1 MRADGRHGGRTNGA
15 RPPPVSCACRAL
27 SRHHGKCPSTK
38 EATPNTASPMRK
50 AGACPRGPGPAAQ
63 EREAAEREG
72 EAVENPLRA
81 SVRVPQLL
89 PYRGSAMLTMMVS
102 ATAIKAAAHSRKRAG
117 RPRLTGASGP
127 PASPTQR
134 ARSLP
139 ALV

>member
-27 SRHHGKCPSTK
+27 SRPSRQVPLD
-38 EATPNTASPMRK
+38 E
-50 AGACPRGPGPAAQ
+50 GGD
-63 EREAAEREG
+63 AEYG
-72 EAVENPLRA
+72 EPHEKSR
-81 SVRVPQLL
+81 LL

>member
-1 MRADGRHGGRTNGA
+1 MAAMAAARTGLA
-15 RPPPVSCACRAL
+15 PHPSLAHVAL
-27 SRHHGKCPSTK
+27 FHAHHGKCPSTK

>member
-1 MRADGRHGGRTNGA
+1 MAAMTATRTGLDPHPSLA
-15 RPPPVSCACRAL
+15 HVAL
-27 SRHHGKCPSTK
+27 FHAHHGNCPSTK
-38 EATPNTASPMRK
+38 EATPNTASPIRK

-63 EREAAEREG
+63 EREAAESEG

-89 PYRGSAMLTMMVS
+89 PYRGGAMLTMVMLSV
-102 ATAIKAAAHSRKRAG
+102 TAIKAAAHNRKSAG

-139 ALV
+139 ALL